1 MAEFASKGV
10 AGAGLG
16 LGVAGTAL
24 GLMNNGWFGN
34 GWGNG
39 WGNNWGRNGG
49 CGNCGGY
56 GYYGGYSDIGISEAL
71 ANRDMRIA
79 QLEARAYS
87 DESDLA
93 VYKYFDGKFKELS
106 DRLCAQEVFNANASG
121 TMKVLA
127 DQIAQQ
133 QALLASI
140 TKTAIPES
148 VICDFKGRNC
158 SSCTT
163 VSQ

>member
-16 LGVAGTAL
+16 LGIAGTAL
-24 GLMNNGWFGN
+24 GLANNGFGNGWFG
-34 GWGNG
+34 G
-39 WGNNWGRNGG
+39 WGRNGNG
-49 CGNCGGY
+49 WNGNCGNGCGGY
-56 GYYGGYSDIGISEAL
+56 GYNGYSDIGVSEAL
-71 ANRDMRIA
+71 ACRDMEIA
-79 QLEARAYS
+79 QLRARAYS

-93 VYKYFDGKFKELS
+93 VYKYFDGKLKALD
-106 DRLCAQEVFNANASG
+106 DRLCAQEVFNANANG

-127 DQIAQQ
+127 DQLAQA

-140 TKTAIPES
+140 TKTAIPED
-148 VICDFKGRNC
+148 VICSFQGRNC
-158 SSCTT
+158 GCGT

>member
-1 MAEFASKGV
+1 MGEFASKGV

-24 GLMNNGWFGN
+24 GLMNSGWLGN
-34 GWGNG
+34 GNWGNG
-39 WGNNWGRNGG
+39 CGNNGWGRNGG
-49 CGNCGGY
+49 CGYGY
-56 GYYGGYSDIGISEAL
+56 GVSDIGISEAL

-106 DRLCAQEVFNANASG
+106 DRLCAQEVFNATASG

-127 DQIAQQ
+127 DQIGQLQ
-133 QALLASI
+133 TLIGSI
-140 TKTAIPES
+140 TRTAIPQS
-148 VICDFKGRNC
+148 AICDFNSGCNC
-158 SSCTT
+158 AVSST
-163 VSQ
+163 

>member
-1 MAEFASKGV
+1 MADFANKGV

-16 LGVAGTAL
+16 LGIAGTAL
-24 GLMNNGWFGN
+24 GLANGGWLN

-39 WGNNWGRNGG
+39 WGRNVNGG
-49 CGNCGGY
+49 YAGCGGWGY
-56 GYYGGYSDIGISEAL
+56 GYNGGSDIGISEAL
-71 ANRDMRIA
+71 ACRDMEIA
-79 QLEARAYS
+79 QLRARAYS

-140 TKTAIPES
+140 TKTAIPED
-148 VICDFKGRNC
+148 VICSFQGRNC
-158 SSCTT
+158 NCGT